1 MVIFLFII
9 FFNFFNLLCSNVNKY
24 NISYNYLNEA
34 ETISDCSDY
43 LIGIK
48 NIDIDGIICF
58 LEAFKNDP
66 VNSTLAIKAFNG
78 IILNKIQDYLNEN
91 NITFLNEFVND
102 IFNLSL
108 GFIDNLFDFIK
119 KNGTFIDYIIDILNY
134 NGTEKFDFI
143 FEKVIL
149 ILNMDGI
156 DNITNFL
163 ISPERNIAILFL
175 IEKFIQNTDYSKLYF
190 YFKPFFEKYK
200 DLLFNV
206 LPEIIKN
213 FKDSDKIT
221 DIIEKLFLDNKN
233 NSFLTDLKD
242 IFLKENVSEEFA
254 HSINLTNYNMN
265 IIKNEVLKDKKFIA
279 GFFDLLLKGDMIEK
293 FAGLLRNLKNSTYII
308 EEVPNM
314 LNYIYIIDNEFV
326 QPILDMATNILEI
339 LVEEDSFN
347 NFVSIKF
354 TKMLNETFF
363 NNEFEKY
370 NVSRKCIDLMDT
382 VFFKNFL
389 DDPDIS
395 EKINNSIINKSDVE
409 NHLNYMR
416 FFYLRKIF
424 FDTTK
429 DKNDFSTYENCLNK
443 EFDNTRIQ
451 TLNINF
457 DIQPVYVIGIFDDKI
472 NKSNLNN
479 DSILLEKYNNLL
491 SYCLPYGKLKISSDT
506 EMCSKTDYEN
516 IIRIF
521 LDIPFNMKTSEVD
534 SFKIYNKTFNSKEY
548 FLCFLTIFILLI
560 PILFRSF
567 LSIYDKISFVR
578 YLKKEKIEKINELI
592 YDENENENDN
602 KKDPKLVYK
611 IKRKNYKL
619 NAPCW
624 FKYLN
629 EYFSLK
635 RNGAELFDF
644 KSKESI
650 LNNVNGLTYIKG
662 LLGISMILYIFGQTF
677 IALFNLPFKNF
688 TLSEFNS
695 SLRNPLYVIPLIGLR
710 YSPRVILSCSG
721 YTLMYKFLCFIEKER
736 NFYLPKFFLIQSY
749 KYILLILVIL
759 FMRYS
764 FYYINIPFNNTKRPM
779 LEILKYIL
787 EYDYDNSF
795 KIFFTFLI
803 NYVGDFSIQ
812 WKQNLIQYFYM
823 PINEVFLFIIG
834 TIIISIGYK
843 FKLKIDIAIIVIVL
857 IVFILKVL
865 FFVLYAYDNKKY
877 PTLYFYLYDYG
888 GYMLNPFFN
897 LPSFFIG
904 MYFGLINYSIQRGVN
919 LYSNQSYQR
928 IYSIANK
935 EESFSINE
943 PETDNVE
950 EFTKKGTMV
959 IDNNYAPKL
968 IELNNYDYINSKNM
982 YYQQQQED
990 DNARSYSQD
999 LIKIPSSKKKKV
1011 KTNISKTNTESNYD
1025 SSKSFIS
1032 GDYNQKIM
1040 DMPFLIFP
1048 TKFLNFHRQNG
1059 DKFYFIIIIFLF
1071 ILLFIFFSCVHF
1083 IYILKYSLADGNKS
1097 DDKEILEK
1105 LSFQKMITNYLLN
1118 FIYVIDIDLVVLMI
1132 NWGFFILYS
1141 KGYKTADMYDFF
1153 NNNFWSFFIKCYYSF
1168 IIFSSPIILIIFY
1181 QSETVIKFTLI
1192 NVILFSSINLF
1203 IIFLVVIILY
1213 SLYEMPLKKIFKS
1226 ILVKDEILNDN
1237 SDDEENETDEYYSME
1252 ELKEWKN

>member
-1 MVIFLFII
+1 MAIFLFII
-9 FFNFFNLLCSNVNKY
+9 FFNFFNLLSSNVNIC
-24 NISYNYLNEA
+24 NISYNYLNKA
-34 ETISDCSDY
+34 KSIYDCADY
-43 LIGIK
+43 FGGG
-48 NIDIDGIICF
+48 IDIDGIICF

-66 VNSTLAIKAFNG
+66 DNSKSFIKDSKPLLLK
-78 IILNKIQDYLNEN
+78 IIRDLLNKN
-91 NITFLNEFVND
+91 NLTFLNEVVND
-102 IFNLSL
+102 IFDLSL

-119 KNGTFIDYIIDILNY
+119 KNGTFTDYIINILNY
-134 NGTEKFDFI
+134 NGTKKFTFI
-143 FEKVIL
+143 LENVNL

-163 ISPERNIAILFL
+163 FSPERKIDILLL
-175 IEKFIQNTDYSKLYF
+175 IEKLIQNTDYTKLYF

-200 DLLFNV
+200 VLLQNV
-206 LPEIIKN
+206 LPEIIKYL
-213 FKDSDKIT
+213 KDSNKII
-221 DIIEKLFLDNKN
+221 DIVENLFLENKN

-242 IFLKENVSEEFA
+242 TLLKENVSEEFA
-254 HSINLTNYNMN
+254 HSVNFTRRNMN
-265 IIKNEVLKDKKFIA
+265 IIINEVLKDKKFIE
-279 GFFDLLLKGDMIEK
+279 GFFDLLKKEHMIEK
-293 FAGLLRNLKNSTYII
+293 FADLLRNLNLKNNTYIL
-308 EEVPNM
+308 EELPNL
-314 LNYIYIIDNEFV
+314 LNYIYKIDNEFV
-326 QPILDMATNILEI
+326 QPIIDITTKILEI
-339 LVEEDSFN
+339 IVDEDDSFN
-347 NFVSIKF
+347 NFVSNTF
-354 TKMLNETFF
+354 TKKLNDSFF
-363 NNEFEKY
+363 NKEFEKY
-370 NVSRKCIDLMDT
+370 NVSGKCKDLMNT
-382 VFFKNFL
+382 VFFKKFSN
-389 DDPDIS
+389 DDVKGAVD
-395 EKINNSIINKSDVE
+395 
-409 NHLNYMR
+409 YMR
-416 FFYLRKIF
+416 HFYLRKIL

-443 EFDNTRIQ
+443 EFNNTRIEI
-451 TLNINF
+451 LNISF

-472 NKSNLNN
+472 NKSNLN
-479 DSILLEKYNNLL
+479 DSILLEKYNYLL
-491 SYCLPYGKLKISSDT
+491 SYCLPYGNFKNSSDK
-506 EMCSKTDYEN
+506 EICSKKDYEN
-516 IIRIF
+516 LIRIF
-521 LDIPFNMKTSEVD
+521 LEIPFNMKTFSVD
-534 SFKIYNKTFNSKEY
+534 SFNIYNKTFSKEY
-548 FLCFLTIFILLI
+548 FRFILTILILLI
-560 PILFRSF
+560 PIFFRSF
-567 LSIYDKISFVR
+567 LSIYDKISFMR
-578 YLKKEKIEKINELI
+578 YLKKEKKEKINELI
-592 YDENENENDN
+592 YDENENDN
-602 KKDPKLVYK
+602 KKDPKLVDK

-619 NAPCW
+619 NAPRW

-635 RNGAELFDF
+635 RNGSELFDF

-662 LLGISMILYIFGQTF
+662 LLGISMIFYIFGQTF
-677 IALFNLPFKNF
+677 IVLFNLPFKNF

-695 SLRNPLYVIPLIGLR
+695 SFRNIFYVILLIGLR

-764 FYYINIPFNNTKRPM
+764 FYYVNIPFSNTKRPM

-803 NYVGDFSIQ
+803 NYIGDFSIQ

-843 FKLKIDIAIIVIVL
+843 FKLKIDIAIIIIAL

-865 FFVLYAYDNKKY
+865 LFVLYAYDNKKY

-943 PETDNVE
+943 PEQENVE

-959 IDNNYAPKL
+959 IDNAYAPNI

-982 YYQQQQED
+982 YYQQQQEND
-990 DNARSYSQD
+990 YIRSYTQD
-999 LIKIPSSKKKKV
+999 LIKIPSSKNRKV
-1011 KTNISKTNTESNYD
+1011 KTNINKSNTESSYD
-1025 SSKSFIS
+1025 LNSKSLIS

-1059 DKFYFIIIIFLF
+1059 DKFYFIIIILFF

-1083 IYILKYSLADGNKS
+1083 IYVWKYSLSDGNKS

-1118 FIYVIDIDLVVLMI
+1118 FIYVIDIDIVVLMI

-1153 NNNFWSFFIKCYYSF
+1153 NNIFWSFFIKCYYSF

-1181 QSETVIKFTLI
+1181 QSETVFKLTLT
-1192 NVILFSSINLF
+1192 NVILFSLINLISIF
-1203 IIFLVVIILY
+1203 IVVIILY

-1237 SDDEENETDEYYSME
+1237 LDDEENETDEYYSME